1 MRAPGSLIVHKGFSN
16 FALKL
21 LLDLLKL
28 GLYPVNYLAPPIKRC
43 LKFMAPAVK
52 KIEFLLIGHVFPV
65 YIIYIVVPV
74 LSTSSPLLS
83 HDEISPFC
91 EILAEILACP
101 ALEEML
107 QSARSI
113 EIFGV
118 RWLAPTNPPTPSEIF
133 FLLPDKPRLDLFV
146 RCAAKRR
153 GDQTVATT
161 TLAVA

>member
-1 MRAPGSLIVHKGFSN
+1 MRGAPRLIVHKGFSN

-52 KIEFLLIGHVFPV
+52 KIDFLLIGHVFPV
-65 YIIYIVVPV
+65 YIVVPV

-83 HDEISPFC
+83 HGNLPFC
-91 EILAEILACP
+91 EILAEILAFP
-101 ALEEML
+101 ALAEML
-107 QSARSI
+107 QSAGSM

-118 RWLAPTNPPTPSEIF
+118 KWLAPTNPPTPSEIVF
-133 FLLPDKPRLDLFV
+133 PLKPRLDLFI
-146 RCAAKRR
+146 RRAAKRR
-153 GDQTVATT
+153 CDQTIATT
-161 TLAVA
+161 VLAAA